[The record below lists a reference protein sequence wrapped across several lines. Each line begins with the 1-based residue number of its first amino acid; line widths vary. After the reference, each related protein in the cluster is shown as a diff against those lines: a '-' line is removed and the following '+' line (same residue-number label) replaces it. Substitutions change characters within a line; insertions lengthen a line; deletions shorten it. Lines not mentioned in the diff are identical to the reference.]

1 MKAIKY
7 TSSCGSLSS
16 GEGSAPRALD
26 TRGAVAYTRR
36 PHLCT
41 SRGGVR
47 PGGVALDKRAPQA
60 AQAQGLGPGLPAK
73 ESHPALGRSDGV
85 WPSLGTSASGSVMM
99 TRSVRRYGSVTM
111 PADGTLVR
119 DEGCRAAAARRWGGP
134 PRAPPLASTSPYTS
148 RRPAWCG
155 STSCRAGCVAG
166 PSAPRAG
173 RTSPPASAARP
184 PRSGLQP
191 PSAPARH
198 RAAPGAGRRSC

>member
-1 MKAIKY
+1 VVLAGASHPSARGFKSLALHKALNIASSVLLHLGRATDRAREGIPIAPVKAIKY

-73 ESHPALGRSDGV
+73 ENHPAPGRSDGV
-85 WPSLGTSASGSVMM
+85 WPSLGTSASGSVTTIRQVIMA
-99 TRSVRRYGSVTM
+99 VGHC
-111 PADGTLVR
+111 LLI
-119 DEGCRAAAARRWGGP
+119 E
-134 PRAPPLASTSPYTS
+134 L
-148 RRPAWCG
+148 
-155 STSCRAGCVAG
+155 
-166 PSAPRAG
+166 
-173 RTSPPASAARP
+173 
-184 PRSGLQP
+184 L
-191 PSAPARH
+191 
-198 RAAPGAGRRSC
+198 